1 MQDRRARRSAANARS
16 ERYSS
21 TSHIVRQVVRQ
32 ATLPEMKC
40 AASPGGTVRYSIAAR
55 SAVNMIQDGNQAM
68 IQDAIRDAS
77 LFDGSHFLRKTGSH
91 FSGKCSSLFDGSHFL
106 RKTGSHFSGKCSRGG
121 HRG

>member
-1 MQDRRARRSAANARS
+1 MRDRRARRSAANARS

-55 SAVNMIQDGNQAM
+55 SAVNMIQDANQAVF
-68 IQDAIRDAS
+68 QDAN
-77 LFDGSHFLRKTGSH
+77 LFDWSHFLRKTGSH
-91 FSGKCSSLFDGSHFL
+91 FSGKRSSLFDWSHFL
-106 RKTGSHFSGKCSRGG
+106 RKTGSRFFRKMLQGQP
-121 HRG
+121 